1 MLSKPPKAPGG
12 AVGTV
17 AQPLALDQPRRF
29 DQRRE
34 LSLAPAKSP
43 RQGNGAHVNAL
54 GLGYHLHDAFSI
66 FQNAPSTR
74 DKYEITGRNL
84 RAYQVIEQTLLH
96 LAELQ
101 IGFGAM
107 RPRLWTPLFWADA
120 WKRHTAK

>member
-1 MLSKPPKAPGG
+1 
-12 AVGTV
+12 V

-66 FQNAPSTR
+66 FQNAPFTR

-84 RAYQVIEQTLLH
+84 WAYQVIEQALLN
-96 LAELQ
+96 LTKLQ
-101 IGFGAM
+101 IRPGMM
-107 RPRLWTPLFWADA
+107 RPRLWTPIFWQHAR
-120 WKRHTAK
+120 KRHTAK